1 MQDKQLLGQ
10 NMNSK
15 ATVNAK
21 TDMSQEPFLP
31 EGFTFKHSPAPL
43 KDLDVS
49 GMDYVKAAGSGALR
63 SIAGVGELA
72 ENYLGVGESLRDV
85 ATSGADY
92 LQESMT
98 PDAQEAMTRELY
110 TENGSGPFGLGLGNG
125 AGDIDVWAI
134 KAANA
139 IGSWAAT
146 FAGGG
151 VAGAGA
157 KTLLRGTITKS
168 MMKKGLTEEV
178 AQAVADKAIQRIAS
192 SGAAGAG
199 FGASLGGASMDARD
213 AVMNMDSAWL
223 YENSDFFRDAL
234 MRVSD
239 HPENQNLSAT
249 QLFNLAK
256 EETANHASLQMSS
269 DPKAIAASAAS
280 ALGDKVLFNAITGTL
295 GKSITGGALKGAAT
309 EASTEALESGTQTYA
324 QNQILND
331 VAGTNIDPW
340 SGVKSAAAE
349 GGTIGA
355 IVGGVPG
362 AIGGYRGKHSANES
376 SDLAPE
382 QMPIPD
388 DQSEVVNELA
398 SQLRGS
404 SSNEAQNNASETIP
418 EGATPIPEEIAPVM
432 SDLGAQLGG
441 DEDAP
446 VSQPLS
452 QDPSIPQPEVKVPQ
466 PDDGNQVLNAQETV
480 ASEAQSDGI
489 TEQFK
494 AMMYAAE
501 QADPNRSQQ
510 IIKALKNK
518 NTTTTEK
525 IALLKEFRALAS
537 SQSSNEMSQDI
548 HQPASIQPAQ
558 QYVPASIA
566 DKYGLPR
573 DYIPTTEAQA
583 VREQQGIALRDDLEM
598 QSEPREMQRVVPSD
612 VTDAALD
619 TRERLLAE
627 AQIETEQNRTR
638 ERDFDLA
645 REQDEQSRKVT
656 KDDVRIEAQ
665 GGKSAFS
672 SRPNSMK
679 MREQGIKPI
688 RDFEGIPQKTSSLTK
703 RLRKKIQRAKGFD
716 TEAVLAEFQNHE
728 KRIMAYR
735 EQARER
741 AEREANDPDNIRRR
755 EQVEKLFKTYVSD
768 EEARNFNE
776 NEITQSLKRMNTL
789 LSASSKGTVLELDG
803 NPASLP
809 QVQQIMESELRE
821 ISEAPFVT
829 EEYEGNAAKPTQKI
843 EDFGEVLHGAK
854 KHQLGSLG
862 QVLEQEQNERD
873 IISQPLSKSWP
884 KPDVKK
890 LITEGTPAETAA
902 ALAIVRNR
910 LSSVKPR
917 KGYKLDRW
925 AMAIKSGLNLSR
937 ILVRGDIDLSQL
949 KLPSSMSDVPGLMR
963 LAKSLE
969 PEQVEL
975 LTNYRVSSG
984 HYSLA
989 GGQRFD
995 PPKTLYHV
1003 IDLNTKRT
1011 ISEYFE
1017 TQDQAVQQIKTI
1029 IESGVTA
1036 NATLGKRKAN
1046 IDVYRRRVPG
1056 KNSEYFIGLSAGK
1069 EIIPI
1074 KDGFSEGKIARE
1086 YLVANRTDLENQ
1098 VIEIRK
1104 KSSKEQRNKMNRDR
1118 SGVERRNDNVTP
1130 ENFSDTFG
1138 FRGVQFGNWVE
1149 GSRRQAEL
1157 NDAYDALIDLAEL
1170 INIPPRA
1177 ISLNGQ
1183 LGLAFGAR
1191 GSGKAKAH
1199 YEPELVVINL
1209 TKTQGAGSLAHE
1221 WFHALDNYFGKQSGV
1236 QYSEYASDAQRK
1248 TDMKG
1253 EIRPEMAEA
1262 FAELRAAVSDTG
1274 LRDRSQIL
1282 DRMKSKPYWSTMV
1295 EMMARS
1301 FESYVIDKNSGKNI
1315 TNDYLANIISQEEWY
1330 QKYGDDPDLEY
1341 AYPTKVE
1348 LEKTIAPAFDKFFKT
1363 IKHKQD
1369 GKNII
1374 LYSRESVLSHVPAK
1388 GMAVK
1393 EATLAADQWL
1403 KEYKGGAGV
1412 SIEVVKTQAEAE
1424 AMLGVSFE
1432 NSIVGALYSDAK
1444 RLAVV
1449 VADNIESPKDLR
1461 HKLRHEVLVH
1471 HGLRAVV
1478 GDMEYMKIMERIA
1491 RGKNSPYLKEL
1502 WDTVERNYKGFDPL
1516 YQVEEVLAHAAEIER
1531 PAIKRWFDSIV
1542 ELIAHALRRVGLMS
1556 HSDMTK
1562 AEMYNIVQTLSD
1574 RIKSVNQWKD
1584 RTRPEAQNVETK
1596 LSQTLFSQKSRVP
1609 EHAEVIKGEPVK
1621 GSSIK
1626 EKRLYAQQQGFGLTG
1641 TYLNKDS
1648 GFEISIGRSGVK
1660 HTTSKKA
1667 FDHLL
1672 STMKFLDRIIEGSL
1686 YIGSKPEAKG
1696 NANVKAHHYFGIKY
1710 ELSGQV
1716 HDIVV
1721 DVREMPDGKFY
1732 YDHSF
1737 EKGSLASGGN
1747 DSGPRLLP
1755 LEPDNNT
1762 SRVAEANKS
1771 VSIEDKAVKGVSN
1784 NTKGEDLKFSRK
1796 VKEQTLTP
1804 ELAEKLGLGPKKSKA
1819 ELAKE
1824 FAKELV
1830 GKSKGEWLSVF
1841 DEAMKRVNTGWFDGL
1856 APIKYVEDKA
1866 GITNAEDSGYVA
1878 ARLAAGSSS
1887 VMQAVMLYGIPEWK
1901 DGIIQK
1907 RDNTGEADSL
1917 LGIFDELGKDL
1928 HNWLAWMAGNRAK
1941 QLKTQGRENLLSE
1954 DEINELLLLGE
1965 AKQEA
1970 FKRAKAKYNAMN
1982 KALLDLAQ
1990 DAGLIDKDSRNE
2002 WESEW
2007 YVPFY
2012 RQDDKAN
2019 EKGLDS
2025 VIGPW
2030 KGRGIANQSAQIK
2043 KLKGSDKNINDIL
2056 ENIFINT
2063 GKLVDASMKNMA
2075 MQKVVYNLADT
2086 DLIEVVPKP
2095 NLMQFKAADAVHVK
2109 VEGEDYLVKVADADL
2124 FRAMTQIDMERT
2136 NHPFMKVARGAKRLL
2151 TSTVTVSPD
2160 FMLRNFLRDSLSS
2173 WAISKDDFTPIVD
2186 SFKGVGKTL
2195 KKADGTLDMMFSGA
2209 SFLGGYVNGNDPQA
2223 MADSVRKALKRK
2235 GLSEADIRKYQN
2247 SLITDK
2253 SQLMGALSKGWDKY
2267 IEFGE
2272 GLENASREA
2281 VYEAAIKAGKTKA
2294 QAVFEAKDLMD
2305 FSLHGNSK
2313 VAMFLGDVLPFFN
2326 ARLQGLGKLARESKA
2341 NPVQIAQRGGM
2352 IAAASVALVLING
2365 NDERYQE
2372 LPDWDKDMNWH
2383 FWFGD
2388 QHWRV
2393 PKPFE
2398 IGVLFGTF
2406 PERIVNAAFY
2416 EDSMEDLRNAFGR
2429 NLVSTFALNPVPQVV
2444 NPLVEAYF
2452 NYSMFRGQPIE
2463 NMADLSMMPEARY
2476 NERTSIT
2483 MREIGELTGMSPK
2496 KLEHIFNGYLG
2507 TVGSYTLWMSDY
2519 VARQM
2524 GDYGAKPALKAQD
2537 LLVIKSVY
2545 QGSDRARSTKYLDD
2559 MYKMMREAEELYRT
2573 VNEYRKDGRFER
2585 ARELMED
2592 RGKILNARKPL
2603 KETQKQVRQLNS
2615 QIDFIMRSKEL
2626 TAEEKRKRIDRKIEQ
2641 RNAIVAATVKRVN
2654 PYFD

>member
-31 EGFTFKHSPAPL
+31 EGFTFKNSPAPL

-125 AGDIDVWAI
+125 AGDIDVWAVKI
-134 KAANA
+134 ANG
-139 IGSWAAT
+139 IGSLAAT

-178 AQAVADKAIQRIAS
+178 AQVVADKAIQRIAS

-199 FGASLGGASMDARD
+199 FGASLGGASLDARD

-249 QLFNLAK
+249 QLFDLAK
-256 EETANHASLQMSS
+256 EETANHASLQMTS

-295 GKSITGGALKGAAT
+295 GKSITGGTLKGAAT

-404 SSNEAQNNASETIP
+404 SSNEAQNNASDTIP

-432 SDLGAQLGG
+432 SDLGAQLRG

-480 ASEAQSDGI
+480 ASEPQADGI

-537 SQSSNEMSQDI
+537 SQSPNEMSQDI
-548 HQPASIQPAQ
+548 PQPASIQPEQ

-627 AQIETEQNRTR
+627 AQIEAEQNRTR
-638 ERDFDLA
+638 ERDFDLT

-656 KDDVRIEAQ
+656 KDDVRIEPQ

-703 RLRKKIQRAKGFD
+703 RLRKKLQRAKGFD
-716 TEAVLAEFQNHE
+716 AEAVLAEFQNHE

-768 EEARNFNE
+768 EQARNFNE

-809 QVQQIMESELRE
+809 QVQQIMESELRG
-821 ISEAPFVT
+821 ISEEPFVT

-917 KGYKLDRW
+917 KGYKLERW

-949 KLPSSMSDVPGLMR
+949 KLPSSMSDVPDLMR

-1118 SGVERRNDNVTP
+1118 IGVERRNNNVTP

-1157 NDAYDALIDLAEL
+1157 NDAYDSLIDLAEL

-1199 YEPELVVINL
+1199 YEPDLVVINL

-1236 QYSEYASDAQRK
+1236 QYSEYASDAQHK

-1341 AYPTKVE
+1341 AYPTKEE

-1363 IKHKQD
+1363 IKHKQN

-1374 LYSRESVLSHVPAK
+1374 LYSRESVLSHIPAK
-1388 GMAVK
+1388 GMSVK

-1449 VADNIESPKDLR
+1449 VAGNIESPKDLR
-1461 HKLRHEVLVH
+1461 QKLRHEVLVH

-1491 RGKNSPYLKEL
+1491 RAKESPHLKEL
-1502 WDTVERNYKGFDPL
+1502 WTHIEANYQGFNAID
-1516 YQVEEVLAHAAEIER
+1516 QVEEILAHAAEIER
-1531 PAIKRWFDSIV
+1531 PAVKRWLDRIA
-1542 ELIAHALRRVGLMS
+1542 EMIAHALRRVGLMKQ
-1556 HSDMTK
+1556 SDMTK
-1562 AEMYNIVQTLSD
+1562 AELYNIVQTLSD

-1584 RTRPEAQNVETK
+1584 RTRPEAANSETR
-1596 LSQTLFSQKSRVP
+1596 LSRILFSQTLP
-1609 EHAEVIKGEPVK
+1609 
-1621 GSSIK
+1621 
-1626 EKRLYAQQQGFGLTG
+1626 
-1641 TYLNKDS
+1641 
-1648 GFEISIGRSGVK
+1648 
-1660 HTTSKKA
+1660 
-1667 FDHLL
+1667 
-1672 STMKFLDRIIEGSL
+1672 
-1686 YIGSKPEAKG
+1686 
-1696 NANVKAHHYFGIKY
+1696 
-1710 ELSGQV
+1710 
-1716 HDIVV
+1716 
-1721 DVREMPDGKFY
+1721 
-1732 YDHSF
+1732 
-1737 EKGSLASGGN
+1737 
-1747 DSGPRLLP
+1747 
-1755 LEPDNNT
+1755 
-1762 SRVAEANKS
+1762 
-1771 VSIEDKAVKGVSN
+1771 
-1784 NTKGEDLKFSRK
+1784 
-1796 VKEQTLTP
+1796 P
-1804 ELAEKLGLGPKKSKA
+1804 ELADKLGLGPKKSKA

-1824 FAKELV
+1824 ITKKLV

-1841 DEAMKRVNTGWFDGL
+1841 DEAMKRVNIGWFDGL
-1856 APIKYVEDKA
+1856 APIKYAEDKA

-1954 DEINELLLLGE
+1954 DEINELLLLSEG
-1965 AKQEA
+1965 KQEA

-2025 VIGPW
+2025 IIGPW

-2043 KLKGSDKNINDIL
+2043 KLKGSDKNVNDIL

-2173 WAISKDDFTPIVD
+2173 WAISKDGFTPIVN
-2186 SFKGVGKTL
+2186 SLKGAKKTI
-2195 KKADGTLDMMFSGA
+2195 KKEAGTLDMMFSGA

-2267 IEFGE
+2267 IELGE

-2326 ARLQGLGKLARESKA
+2326 ARLQGLGKLAREAKA

-2463 NMADLSMMPEARY
+2463 NMADLSVMPEARY
-2476 NERTSIT
+2476 SERTSIT

-2507 TVGSYTLWMSDY
+2507 TVGSYALWMSDY

-2615 QIDFIMRSKEL
+2615 QIDLIMRSKEL

>member
-125 AGDIDVWAI
+125 AGDIDVWAVKI
-134 KAANA
+134 ANG
-139 IGSWAAT
+139 IGSLAAT

-178 AQAVADKAIQRIAS
+178 AQAVADKAIKRIAAT
-192 SGAAGAG
+192 GAAGAG

-249 QLFNLAK
+249 ELFDLAK

-269 DPKAIAASAAS
+269 DPKAIAASVVS

-295 GKSITGGALKGAAT
+295 GKSIIGGALKGAAT

-404 SSNEAQNNASETIP
+404 SSNEASNIASETIP

-432 SDLGAQLGG
+432 SDLGAQLRG

-480 ASEAQSDGI
+480 ASEPQADGI

-501 QADPNRSQQ
+501 QADPNRSKQ
-510 IIKALKNK
+510 IIKALKSK

-525 IALLKEFRALAS
+525 IELLKEFRALAS
-537 SQSSNEMSQDI
+537 SQSPNEMSQDI
-548 HQPASIQPAQ
+548 PQPASIQPEQEPKGSDLSSIEVALPQEDVPTFQAKEAGENAVASSAGDQIENGEPAYSYAEETTTPEITKPLQPKGKSESENANLAVPPEPLEPAEPQLQ
-558 QYVPASIA
+558 QS
-566 DKYGLPR
+566 L
-573 DYIPTTEAQA
+573 Q
-583 VREQQGIALRDDLEM
+583 
-598 QSEPREMQRVVPSD
+598 SD
-612 VTDAALD
+612 VDNLPAV
-619 TRERLLAE
+619 
-627 AQIETEQNRTR
+627 EQ
-638 ERDFDLA
+638 
-645 REQDEQSRKVT
+645 
-656 KDDVRIEAQ
+656 
-665 GGKSAFS
+665 
-672 SRPNSMK
+672 
-679 MREQGIKPI
+679 
-688 RDFEGIPQKTSSLTK
+688 
-703 RLRKKIQRAKGFD
+703 
-716 TEAVLAEFQNHE
+716 
-728 KRIMAYR
+728 
-735 EQARER
+735 
-741 AEREANDPDNIRRR
+741 
-755 EQVEKLFKTYVSD
+755 
-768 EEARNFNE
+768 
-776 NEITQSLKRMNTL
+776 
-789 LSASSKGTVLELDG
+789 
-803 NPASLP
+803 
-809 QVQQIMESELRE
+809 
-821 ISEAPFVT
+821 
-829 EEYEGNAAKPTQKI
+829 
-843 EDFGEVLHGAK
+843 
-854 KHQLGSLG
+854 
-862 QVLEQEQNERD
+862 
-873 IISQPLSKSWP
+873 
-884 KPDVKK
+884 
-890 LITEGTPAETAA
+890 
-902 ALAIVRNR
+902 
-910 LSSVKPR
+910 
-917 KGYKLDRW
+917 
-925 AMAIKSGLNLSR
+925 
-937 ILVRGDIDLSQL
+937 
-949 KLPSSMSDVPGLMR
+949 
-963 LAKSLE
+963 
-969 PEQVEL
+969 
-975 LTNYRVSSG
+975 
-984 HYSLA
+984 
-989 GGQRFD
+989 
-995 PPKTLYHV
+995 
-1003 IDLNTKRT
+1003 
-1011 ISEYFE
+1011 
-1017 TQDQAVQQIKTI
+1017 
-1029 IESGVTA
+1029 
-1036 NATLGKRKAN
+1036 
-1046 IDVYRRRVPG
+1046 
-1056 KNSEYFIGLSAGK
+1056 
-1069 EIIPI
+1069 
-1074 KDGFSEGKIARE
+1074 
-1086 YLVANRTDLENQ
+1086 
-1098 VIEIRK
+1098 
-1104 KSSKEQRNKMNRDR
+1104 
-1118 SGVERRNDNVTP
+1118 
-1130 ENFSDTFG
+1130 
-1138 FRGVQFGNWVE
+1138 
-1149 GSRRQAEL
+1149 
-1157 NDAYDALIDLAEL
+1157 
-1170 INIPPRA
+1170 
-1177 ISLNGQ
+1177 
-1183 LGLAFGAR
+1183 
-1191 GSGKAKAH
+1191 
-1199 YEPELVVINL
+1199 
-1209 TKTQGAGSLAHE
+1209 
-1221 WFHALDNYFGKQSGV
+1221 
-1236 QYSEYASDAQRK
+1236 
-1248 TDMKG
+1248 
-1253 EIRPEMAEA
+1253 
-1262 FAELRAAVSDTG
+1262 
-1274 LRDRSQIL
+1274 
-1282 DRMKSKPYWSTMV
+1282 
-1295 EMMARS
+1295 
-1301 FESYVIDKNSGKNI
+1301 
-1315 TNDYLANIISQEEWY
+1315 
-1330 QKYGDDPDLEY
+1330 
-1341 AYPTKVE
+1341 KVE
-1348 LEKTIAPAFDKFFKT
+1348 LPEILRASKKQHLKKMAKAKGLKESSPGYAKAMSDLETEYESNYDLALAQLPFEQYQQLNSDTPESINRQAHQQLQEEFGVKEKAISF
-1363 IKHKQD
+1363 
-1369 GKNII
+1369 
-1374 LYSRESVLSHVPAK
+1374 SRESVLSHVPAK
-1388 GMAVK
+1388 GMAIK
-1393 EATLAADQWL
+1393 EAELAADQWL
-1403 KEYKGGAGV
+1403 KTYKGGAGV
-1412 SIEVVKTQAEAE
+1412 DIKVVKTQAEAE
-1424 AMLGVSFE
+1424 AIMGARFE
-1432 NSIVGALYSDAK
+1432 GALVGALYSDAK

-1502 WDTVERNYKGFDPL
+1502 WDTVERNYKGFEPL

-1542 ELIAHALRRVGLMS
+1542 ELIAHALRRVGLMN

-1596 LSQTLFSQKSRVP
+1596 LSQTLFSKNEQPSK
-1609 EHAEVIKGEPVK
+1609 EEVI
-1621 GSSIK
+1621 
-1626 EKRLYAQQQGFGLTG
+1626 
-1641 TYLNKDS
+1641 
-1648 GFEISIGRSGVK
+1648 
-1660 HTTSKKA
+1660 
-1667 FDHLL
+1667 
-1672 STMKFLDRIIEGSL
+1672 
-1686 YIGSKPEAKG
+1686 
-1696 NANVKAHHYFGIKY
+1696 
-1710 ELSGQV
+1710 
-1716 HDIVV
+1716 
-1721 DVREMPDGKFY
+1721 
-1732 YDHSF
+1732 
-1737 EKGSLASGGN
+1737 ASGGN

-1824 FAKELV
+1824 FTKELV
-1830 GKSKGEWLSVF
+1830 GKSKAEWFELF
-1841 DEAMKRVNTGWFDGL
+1841 QERMKRVNTGWFDGL
-1856 APIKYVEDKA
+1856 APIKYAEDKA

-1965 AKQEA
+1965 GKQEA

-1990 DAGLIDKDSRNE
+1990 DAGLIDKDSRNK

-2043 KLKGSDKNINDIL
+2043 KLKGSDKNVNDIL

-2109 VEGEDYLVKVADADL
+2109 VEGEDYLVKVSDADL
-2124 FRAMTQIDMERT
+2124 FRAMTQIDMERS

-2173 WAISKDDFTPIVD
+2173 WAISKDGFTPIID
-2186 SFKGVGKTL
+2186 SLRGAKKTI
-2195 KKADGTLDMMFSGA
+2195 KKEAGTLDMMFSGA

-2281 VYEAAIKAGKTKA
+2281 VYEAAIKSGKTKA

-2326 ARLQGLGKLARESKA
+2326 ARLQGLGKLAREAKA

-2463 NMADLSMMPEARY
+2463 NIADLSMMPEARY

-2615 QIDFIMRSKEL
+2615 QIDLIMRSKEL

-2654 PYFD
+2654 SYFD